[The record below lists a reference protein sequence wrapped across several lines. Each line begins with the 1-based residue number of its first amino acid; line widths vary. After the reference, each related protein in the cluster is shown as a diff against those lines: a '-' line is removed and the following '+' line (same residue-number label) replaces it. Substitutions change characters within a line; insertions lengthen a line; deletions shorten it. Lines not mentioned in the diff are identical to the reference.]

1 MPLYIQA
8 LLWGLLSGSA
18 LVIGAA
24 LAFVPRIS
32 PRVLA
37 SITAFGAGVLISALS
52 FELMDEAHRRA
63 GLWTAGFGFLVGAGL
78 FTIANVFI
86 NRAGGKGRTRSGYQ
100 QIKASEGGGLAIAAG
115 ALLDGIPEATV
126 IGASLLADREI
137 AFVALAAIFL
147 SNLPEG
153 LASATGMRKA
163 GRSNTYIFGVW
174 IGIAVACGLAAMI
187 GNLTLAHAD
196 PVIIA
201 TVMAVAAGAILAL
214 IVDAMIP
221 EAFEVTHEYSGLIT
235 VLGFLTAFALS
246 KGLG

>member
-24 LAFVPRIS
+24 LASVPHIS
-32 PRVLA
+32 PRLLA

-52 FELMDEAHRRA
+52 FELMDEAHHRA
-63 GLWTAGFGFLVGAGL
+63 GLWAAGFGFLVGALL
-78 FTIANVFI
+78 FTVVNVLI
-86 NRAGGKGRTRSGYQ
+86 NRAGGKGRSRSGHQ
-100 QIKASEGGGLAIAAG
+100 QVKASEGGGLAIAAG

-137 AFVALAAIFL
+137 AYVAVAAIFL
-147 SNLPEG
+147 SNVPEG

-163 GRSNTYIFGVW
+163 GRSNFYIFGVW
-174 IGIAVACGLAAMI
+174 GSIALACGLAAMI
-187 GNLTLAHAD
+187 GNLTLSHTE
-196 PVIIA
+196 PVIVA
-201 TVMAVAAGAILAL
+201 TVMAIAAGAILAL
-214 IVDAMIP
+214 IVDTMIP

-235 VLGFLTAFALS
+235 VLGFLAAFALS
-246 KGLG
+246 KGIG